1 MEWNIILQFNDIIVQ
16 YETFNL
22 KLILRFAILILRVL
36 LNYNS
41 IFFKVTFM
49 WVLDDSKGN
58 LKVKIV

>member
-1 MEWNIILQFNDIIVQ
+1 MEWNIIVQFNDIIVQ

-22 KLILRFAILILRVL
+22 KLILRFAILILTVL
-36 LNYNS
+36 LNYY
-41 IFFKVTFM
+41 FFKVNFM